1 MQPDIVLLPGYRLYE
16 YVLVLSPHED
26 LRNKMLQVKK
36 EFGEKYKAQSNIG
49 GMPHITLATFTQMQ
63 MMEEKLLNRLK
74 NIAMG
79 FYPFRVELKDYG
91 SFPSHTIFINVATKV
106 EIRKLV
112 KNLREA
118 QRLMKS
124 QEVKPHFITE
134 PYIPIARKLLPW
146 QYEKGILEM
155 SHRQFTGKFIA
166 DGMLLLRRRQ
176 GDKAYQIVQRLE
188 FQNLPVTTRQG
199 SLFAAGF

>member
-1 MQPDIVLLPGYRLYE
+1 MQPDITQLPGYRLYE

-36 EFGEKYKAQSNIG
+36 DFAEKYKAQGNTG

-63 MMEEKLLNRLK
+63 MMEEKLLTRLK

-79 FYPFRVELKDYG
+79 FCPFKVELKDYG
-91 SFPSHTIFINVATKV
+91 SFPTHTIFINVATKV
-106 EIRKLV
+106 EIQKLV
-112 KNLREA
+112 KTLHEA

-124 QEVKPHFITE
+124 AEVKPHFITE

-146 QYEKGILEM
+146 QYEKGFLEM

-166 DGMLLLRRRQ
+166 DAMLLLRRRQ

-188 FQNLPVTTRQG
+188 FMNLPVTTKQG
-199 SLFAAGF
+199 LLFA

>member
-1 MQPDIVLLPGYRLYE
+1 MQPDITQLPGYRLYE

-36 EFGEKYKAQSNIG
+36 DFAEKYKAQGNIG

-79 FYPFRVELKDYG
+79 FCPFKVELKDYG
-91 SFPSHTIFINVATKV
+91 SFPTHTIFINVATKV
-106 EIRKLV
+106 EIQKLV
-112 KNLREA
+112 KNLHEA

-124 QEVKPHFITE
+124 PEVKPHFITE
-134 PYIPIARKLLPW
+134 PYIPIARKLQPR
-146 QYEKGILEM
+146 QYELGMLEM
-155 SHRQFTGKFIA
+155 KNRHFTGKFIA
-166 DGMLLLRRRQ
+166 DAMLLLRRRQ

-188 FQNLPVTTRQG
+188 FMNLPVTTKQG
-199 SLFAAGF
+199 LLFG

>member
-1 MQPDIVLLPGYRLYE
+1 MQPDITQLPGYCLYE

-26 LRNKMLQVKK
+26 LRNKMLQAKK
-36 EFGEKYKAQSNIG
+36 DFAEKYKAQSNTG

-79 FYPFRVELKDYG
+79 FCPFKVELKDYG
-91 SFPSHTIFINVATKV
+91 SFPTHTIFINVGTKV
-106 EIRKLV
+106 EIQKLV
-112 KNLREA
+112 KTLHEA

-124 QEVKPHFITE
+124 AEVKPHFITE

-146 QYEKGILEM
+146 QYEKGFLEM

-166 DGMLLLRRRQ
+166 DAMLLLRRRQ
-176 GDKAYQIVQRLE
+176 GDKAYQIVHRLE
-188 FQNLPVTTRQG
+188 FLNLPVTTKQG
-199 SLFAAGF
+199 LLFG

>member
-1 MQPDIVLLPGYRLYE
+1 MQPDIIQLPGYRLYE

-36 EFGEKYKAQSNIG
+36 DFAEKYKAKANVG

-74 NIAMG
+74 NIAIG
-79 FYPFRVELKDYG
+79 FCPFKVELKDYG
-91 SFPSHTIFINVATKV
+91 SFPTHTIFINVATKV
-106 EIRKLV
+106 EIQKLV
-112 KNLREA
+112 KTLHEA

-124 QEVKPHFITE
+124 PEVKPYFITE

-146 QYEKGILEM
+146 QYEKGFLEM

-166 DGMLLLRRRQ
+166 DAMLLLRRRQ

-188 FQNLPVTTRQG
+188 FLNLPVTIKQG
-199 SLFAAGF
+199 LLFA

>member
-1 MQPDIVLLPGYRLYE
+1 MQPDIIQLPGYRLYE

-36 EFGEKYKAQSNIG
+36 DFAEKYKAKANVG

-74 NIAMG
+74 NIAIG
-79 FYPFRVELKDYG
+79 FCPFKVELKDYG
-91 SFPSHTIFINVATKV
+91 SFPTHTIFINVATKV
-106 EIRKLV
+106 EIQKLV
-112 KNLREA
+112 KTLHEA

-124 QEVKPHFITE
+124 PEVKPHFITE

-146 QYEKGILEM
+146 QYEKGFLEM

-166 DGMLLLRRRQ
+166 DAMLLLRRRQ

-188 FQNLPVTTRQG
+188 FLNLPVTIKQG
-199 SLFAAGF
+199 LLFA

>member
-1 MQPDIVLLPGYRLYE
+1 MQPDIIQLPGYRLYE

-36 EFGEKYKAQSNIG
+36 DFAEKYKAKANVG

-74 NIAMG
+74 NIAIG
-79 FYPFRVELKDYG
+79 FCPFKVELKDYG
-91 SFPSHTIFINVATKV
+91 SFPTHTIFINVATKV
-106 EIRKLV
+106 EIQKLV
-112 KNLREA
+112 KTLHEA

-124 QEVKPHFITE
+124 PEVKPHFITE

-146 QYEKGILEM
+146 QYEKGFLEM

-166 DGMLLLRRRQ
+166 DAMLLLRRRQ

-188 FQNLPVTTRQG
+188 FLNLPVTIKKG
-199 SLFAAGF
+199 LLFA